1 MNTKTSMRSELRTL
15 VAGVLQKRPEI
26 VFAYVFGSVMESDSF
41 RDIDVGVYVDQTTE
55 MGHNFE
61 YAMKLAGVLE
71 RSLGISVDVILM
83 NTAPDHLIHN
93 ISKGDLI
100 MTRDEDRRVS
110 FITNSWSK
118 YFDFEPKRRQ
128 WLQEVLEA

>member
-1 MNTKTSMRSELRTL
+1 MRSEVITL

-26 VFAYVFGSVMESDSF
+26 IFAYVFGSVTESDSF

-55 MGHNFE
+55 MGDNFE
-61 YAMKLAGVLE
+61 YAMKLGRALE
-71 RSLGISVDVILM
+71 ASLGISVDVILM

-100 MTRDEDRRVS
+100 VTRDEDRRVS

-128 WLQEVLEA
+128 WLREVLEA